1 MSLLTILV
9 FALNCCDNEFSFFEI
24 FEDDLTEETDF
35 ILLAGVTD
43 PIKILQYYIIII
55 KKKSPF

>member
-1 MSLLTILV
+1 LV
-9 FALNCCDNEFSFFEI
+9 FALNCCDKEFSFFEI

-43 PIKILQYYIIII
+43 LLLSSLESLLFLFLIIGNWYE
-55 KKKSPF
+55 